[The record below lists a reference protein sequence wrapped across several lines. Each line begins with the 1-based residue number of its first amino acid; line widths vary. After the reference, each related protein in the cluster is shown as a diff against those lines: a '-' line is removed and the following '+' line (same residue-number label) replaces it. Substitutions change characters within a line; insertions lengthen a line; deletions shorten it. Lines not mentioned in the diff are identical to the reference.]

1 MPLEKKKGEKATK
14 RKKTQSKAKQSKENH
29 PFQRK
34 GKEERKQK
42 LHQS

>member
-1 MPLEKKKGEKATK
+1 MPLEKKH
-14 RKKTQSKAKQSKENH
+14 KAKQSKGNH
-29 PFQRK
+29 PFQMK